1 MSSKKAIQ
9 NGKRQRMETE
19 TNRQED
25 TERMQD
31 GWEAIE
37 QEKMGKSQRKKEE
50 TNRRPDTEQRQD
62 GWEATR
68 KNGEKPEKGR
78 RNK

>member
-37 QEKMGKSQRKKEE
+37 QEKMGKSQRKEEE
-50 TNRRPDTEQRQD
+50 TNRRPDT
-62 GWEATR
+62 
-68 KNGEKPEKGR
+68 
-78 RNK
+78 